1 MIKQYIEL
9 GNKGWNIVIY
19 YGVDHYTGDMV
30 EELLELGCSGRDI
43 LESLNLVTKRLNNA
57 VTFSV
62 LEHKTSMVYIG
73 HTTSVSQFVNS
84 VVHEAKHVQSH
95 ICQYYNIDEDGET
108 AAYLIG
114 HIVQRMYKILAYY
127 YGRF

>member
-1 MIKQYIEL
+1 MIRQYIEL
-9 GNKGWNIVIY
+9 GQSGWNVIIY
-19 YGVDHYTGDMV
+19 YNVSHYTRDMV
-30 EELLELGCSGRDI
+30 EELLKLGCSKRDI
-43 LESLNLVTKRLNNA
+43 LESLDTVVRRRNNA

-62 LEHKTSMVYIG
+62 LEKKTSMVFIG
-73 HTTSVSQFVNS
+73 RATSIDQFVNS

-95 ICQYYNIDEDGET
+95 ICQYYGIDEDGET

-114 HIVQRMYKILAYY
+114 HMVQRMYKVLMYY

>member
-30 EELLELGCSGRDI
+30 EELLELGCSKRDI
-43 LESLNLVTKRLNNA
+43 LESLNLVTKCLNNA

-73 HTTSVSQFVNS
+73 PTTSVSQFVNS